1 MAITDLCAVN
11 REISLPRSTNFIVR
25 VYITECNNGILD
37 MDTTITSF
45 PSSPTQISDLTK
57 FLTDI
62 YDEFRRLQLYDST
75 ILLYLQRLREQQEHL
90 ESSEYDYAEDTPDD
104 HLFRGGPLP
113 DDFTFEILGRDIRE
127 NRVHRGHQVWLVD
140 VCYGNNVLAGWRVV
154 LEIV

>member
-1 MAITDLCAVN
+1 
-11 REISLPRSTNFIVR
+11 
-25 VYITECNNGILD
+25 
-37 MDTTITSF
+37 MDTTITPF
-45 PSSPTQISDLTK
+45 PASPTQMSEMTK

-75 ILLYLQRLREQQEHL
+75 ILLYLQRQRERP

-113 DDFTFEILGRDIRE
+113 GDFTFSILERDICE
-127 NRVHRGHQVWLVD
+127 NRVRRGHQVWLVD
-140 VCYGNNVLAGWRVV
+140 VCHGNNVLSGWRVV